1 MHNFRELNV
10 WIKAMKVVENTYV
23 ISKELPNSERFTFI
37 SQITRCAL
45 SIPSNIAEGAGRN
58 TDKDFS
64 RFLNISVGSAFELET
79 QLILIE
85 RIFNV
90 DTKELTLKVKEVQRM
105 LYSLI
110 KSLKQ

>member
-10 WIKAMKVVENTYV
+10 WIKAMKVVEDTYA

-64 RFLNISVGSAFELET
+64 RFLNISVGSAYELET

-90 DTKELTLKVKEVQRM
+90 ETKELTLKVIEVQRM

-110 KSLKQ
+110 KSLK

>member
-1 MHNFRELNV
+1 
-10 WIKAMKVVENTYV
+10 MKVVEDTYT
-23 ISKELPNSERFTFI
+23 ISKKLPDTEKFTFI

-58 TDKDFS
+58 TDKDFT
-64 RFLNISVGSAFELET
+64 RFLNISVGSAYELET

-85 RIFNV
+85 KIFNV
-90 DTKELTLKVKEVQRM
+90 ETKELIQKVSEVQRM

-110 KSLKQ
+110 KSLK

>member
-1 MHNFRELNV
+1 MHNFRELKV
-10 WIKAMKVVENTYV
+10 WIKAMKVVEKTYA
-23 ISKELPNSERFTFI
+23 ISKKLPDTERFTFI

-58 TDKDFS
+58 TDKDFT
-64 RFLNISVGSAFELET
+64 RFLNISAGSAYELET

-90 DTKELTLKVKEVQRM
+90 DTKELILSVTEVQRM

>member
-10 WIKAMKVVENTYV
+10 WKKAMVIVEKTYET
-23 ISKELPNSERFTFI
+23 SKELPESEKFTFI

-58 TDKDFS
+58 TDKDFG
-64 RFLNISVGSAFELET
+64 RFLNISVGSSYEIET

-85 RIFNV
+85 KIFKI
-90 DTKELTLKVKEVQRM
+90 DSKELILLVTEVQRM
-105 LYSLI
+105 LFSLI
-110 KSLKQ
+110 KSKK

>member
-1 MHNFRELNV
+1 MHNFRELKV
-10 WIKAMKVVENTYV
+10 WIKAMKVVEDTYT
-23 ISKELPNSERFTFI
+23 ISKKLPDTENFTFI

-58 TDKDFS
+58 TDKDFT
-64 RFLNISVGSAFELET
+64 RFLNISVGSAYELET

-85 RIFNV
+85 KIFNV
-90 DTKELTLKVKEVQRM
+90 ETKELIQKVSEVQRM

-110 KSLKQ
+110 KSLK

>member
-1 MHNFRELNV
+1 MHNFRELKV
-10 WIKAMKVVENTYV
+10 WIKAMKVVEDTYT
-23 ISKELPNSERFTFI
+23 ISKKLPDTEKFTFI

-58 TDKDFS
+58 TDKDFT
-64 RFLNISVGSAFELET
+64 RFLNISVGSACELET

-85 RIFNV
+85 KIFNV
-90 DTKELTLKVKEVQRM
+90 ETKELIQKVSEVQRM

-110 KSLKQ
+110 KSLK